1 MRGGRASGA
10 GGVAMERYENELNLE
25 SLGVS
30 LPYSMQAEQSV
41 LGAVLLDAEV
51 LTDLVDLLKSDMFYS
66 RQNGQIYSE
75 MIRLFS
81 ADKTIDFVTLLDAV
95 ASDNVFESPDAA
107 KVYLTGLAET
117 VPSISNV
124 RAYAQIVEQ
133 KYLMRQLMGVAKDI
147 LEKAGDEPEADLLLE
162 NAEQRIYEIRSGRDT
177 SALTP
182 LSSSVIE
189 TWGTLQKLSGPDA
202 DKYKGIPTG
211 FRLLDAMLTGLGR
224 SDLVILAARPGMG
237 KTSFALNI
245 ATNVA
250 ERQKVP
256 VAIFSLEMTKEQ
268 LTNRI
273 LSAKAGIDSQ
283 AFRTGALTEN
293 EWNDLALASEQ
304 LHDAPIYMDDTSGL
318 TIPEMKAKIRRI
330 NQDATHPRIG
340 LVIVDYLQLMTT
352 GKRVENR
359 VQEIS
364 EITRNLKIMAKE
376 LNVPLMALS
385 QLSRAVEKQ
394 GNNSS
399 HRPQLSD
406 LRDSGSIEQDADC
419 VLFLC
424 REAYYN
430 DHRAEGAPEADSNA
444 AECIVAKNRHGET
457 GSIPL
462 GWDGAHT
469 RFIDVDIHH
478 AG

>member
-1 MRGGRASGA
+1 
-10 GGVAMERYENELNLE
+10 
-25 SLGVS
+25 
-30 LPYSMQAEQSV
+30 
-41 LGAVLLDAEV
+41 
-51 LTDLVDLLKSDMFYS
+51 MFYT
-66 RQNGQIYSE
+66 RQNGQIFSE
-75 MIRLFS
+75 MLRLFT
-81 ADKTIDFVTLLDAV
+81 ADQTIDFVTLLDAV

-107 KVYLTGLAET
+107 KIYLTGLAET

-124 RAYAQIVEQ
+124 KAYAQIVQE
-133 KYLMRQLMGVAKDI
+133 KYLVRQLMGVAKDI
-147 LEKAGDEPEADLLLE
+147 LERSGEEPDADLLLE

-189 TWGTLQKLSGPDA
+189 TMGTLQKLSGPDA

-211 FRLLDAMLTGLGR
+211 FRLLDTVLTGLGR
-224 SDLVILAARPGMG
+224 GDLIILAARPGMG

-250 ERQKVP
+250 EQQKVP
-256 VAIFSLEMTKEQ
+256 VAVFSLEMTKEQ

-283 AFRTGALTEN
+283 AFRTGALSASDWE
-293 EWNDLALASEQ
+293 DLAVAAER
-304 LHDAPIYMDDTSGL
+304 LHDAPIFLDDTSGL
-318 TIPEMKAKIRRI
+318 TIPEMKAKIRRV
-330 NQDATHPRIG
+330 NQDPARPRVG
-340 LVIVDYLQLMTT
+340 LIIIDYLQLMTT

-376 LNVPLMALS
+376 LGVPIMALS

-394 GNNSS
+394 GANSS

-419 VLFLC
+419 VLFLY
-424 REAYYN
+424 REAYYASQQG
-430 DHRAEGAPEADSNA
+430 DDSPAADSNT

-457 GSIPL
+457 SVVPL

-469 RFIDVDIHH
+469 RFTDVDFTHV
-478 AG
+478 G